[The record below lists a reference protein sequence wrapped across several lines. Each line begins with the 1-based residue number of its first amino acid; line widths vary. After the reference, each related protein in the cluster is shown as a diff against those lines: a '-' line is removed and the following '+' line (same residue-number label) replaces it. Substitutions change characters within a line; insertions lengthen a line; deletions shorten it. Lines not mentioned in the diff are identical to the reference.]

1 MKAAIYALN
10 SKIAWLKRRQRISP
24 DGFDRINIG
33 CGLVVAPGWLNI
45 DSSPFI
51 LFAGWPKF
59 INRRL
64 AKIGVNKEIPTR
76 EYCRILSENR
86 FIYHDIRY
94 GLPLPDASITYA
106 YSSHILEHFYK
117 DEALELLR
125 GIYRILKPGGL
136 VRIAIP
142 DLEYA
147 LKLYYDGKKEK
158 GLKFMFSPKN
168 FSVLSR
174 HRYMYD
180 FEMLKTAL
188 ESAGFA
194 DICKCEY
201 QKGRMPDIEK
211 LDNRPEESIY
221 AEAVKP

>member
-1 MKAAIYALN
+1 
-10 SKIAWLKRRQRISP
+10 
-24 DGFDRINIG
+24 
-33 CGLVVAPGWLNI
+33 
-45 DSSPFI
+45 
-51 LFAGWPKF
+51 
-59 INRRL
+59 
-64 AKIGVNKEIPTR
+64 
-76 EYCRILSENR
+76 
-86 FIYHDIRY
+86 
-94 GLPLPDASITYA
+94 
-106 YSSHILEHFYK
+106 
-117 DEALELLR
+117 
-125 GIYRILKPGGL
+125 